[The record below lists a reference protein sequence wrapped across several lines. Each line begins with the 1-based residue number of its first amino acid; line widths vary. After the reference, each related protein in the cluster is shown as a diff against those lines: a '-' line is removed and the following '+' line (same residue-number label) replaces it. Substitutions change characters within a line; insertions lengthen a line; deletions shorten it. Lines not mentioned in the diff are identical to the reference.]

1 MSIVKIP
8 MDYNALASQS
18 ASRTIAKELAVKENV
33 LFTVSELWVSQ
44 KTNSSQMKSGATGVW
59 LDVNGTQV
67 WYNLSHLVLV
77 AKNCIPD
84 AERTKFMEA
93 INNQPHFIIGNGVTF
108 VGDFDANGKLVKL
121 SLGASTAT
129 GGSGV
134 I

>member
-1 MSIVKIP
+1 MSIVKVP

-18 ASRTIAKELAVKENV
+18 ASRTIAKELAIKENV

-93 INNQPHFIIGNGVTF
+93 INNQPHFIIGNGVSF
-108 VGDFDANGKLVKL
+108 LGDFDANGKLVKL
-121 SLGASTAT
+121 ALGTSAAA
-129 GGSGV
+129 GVSGV

>member
-1 MSIVKIP
+1 

-18 ASRTIAKELAVKENV
+18 ASRTIAKELAIKENV

-77 AKNCIPD
+77 ARNCIPD
-84 AERTKFMEA
+84 QERTKFMEA
-93 INNQPHFIIGNGVTF
+93 INNQPHFIIGNGVSF
-108 VGDFDANGKLVKL
+108 LGDFDANGKLVKL
-121 SLGASTAT
+121 ALGTSAAA

-134 I
+134 V